1 MYWMYVPYIRSW
13 CTELVKQLVV
23 VGTAVTESN
32 IITNIANFIFDV
44 QYFTS
49 EIKHILYTK
58 ICCLQFLIL
67 IIDLIST

>member
-1 MYWMYVPYIRSW
+1 MYGMYVPYIGSW
-13 CTELVKQLVV
+13 CTILVKQLVA
-23 VGTAVTESN
+23 VGTAVTETN
-32 IITNIANFIFDV
+32 IITNTDSFIFDM

-67 IIDLIST
+67 IVDLKSI